1 MLSSKE
7 KLKEAEKLF
16 EEEKYFEALKLL
28 NELEQENPGEKRV
41 AYGRAMCLAKLGHV
55 ADAMLLCDELLAK
68 YKDEKAKVLKEK
80 IMQWAEEA
88 RSIPQT
94 LPGEKEAI
102 KPPSKV
108 WIYTQK
114 VLWALTFITTL
125 LMPVIGWW
133 GLMTGINKDWI
144 SVSFG
149 SVVSISIIWPL
160 FIQALYWSSIQALR
174 EQPFG
179 DTPAS
184 SIINWFLD
192 IILLTFFNIFPVIG
206 WILGAWW
213 LTVKRDMLFSA
224 SFALMILNH
233 FILWLAFLGI
243 VASIGIGGWAWV
255 LAPLILRFY

>member
-1 MLSSKE
+1 MLTSKE

-16 EEEKYFEALKLL
+16 EEEKYLESLKLL

-55 ADAMLLCDELLAK
+55 ADAMLLCDELIAK
-68 YKDEKAKVLKEK
+68 YKDEKAKALKEK

-88 RSIPQT
+88 RNIPQD
-94 LPGEKEAI
+94 LSEEKEKP
-102 KPPSKV
+102 KPPSIV
-108 WIYTQK
+108 WIYTK
-114 VLWALTFITTL
+114 KILWALTFMLTVV
-125 LMPVIGWW
+125 MPVLGWW
-133 GLMTGINKDWI
+133 GLMTSINKDWI
-144 SVSFG
+144 SVSLG
-149 SVVSISIIWPL
+149 NVILISILWPL

-179 DTPAS
+179 DTPVS
-184 SIINWFLD
+184 SVLNWLAD
-192 IILLTFFNIFPVIG
+192 ILLLTFLNIFPVIG

-213 LTVKRDMLFSA
+213 LAVKRDMSFSS

-233 FILWLAFLGI
+233 FIIWLAFLGI